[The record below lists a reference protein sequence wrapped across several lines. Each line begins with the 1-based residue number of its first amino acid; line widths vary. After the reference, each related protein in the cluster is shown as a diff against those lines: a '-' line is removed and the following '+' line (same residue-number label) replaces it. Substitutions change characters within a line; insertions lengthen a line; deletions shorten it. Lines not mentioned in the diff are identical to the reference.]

1 MQKPI
6 WFEIN
11 KKEFEELTRVIYS
24 KQDNNDFKII
34 INKRTDDL
42 KNAKKI
48 QMEKLR
54 RERLDEIKRKE
65 WKILSSS
72 LYF

>member
-34 INKRTDDL
+34 INKEL
-42 KNAKKI
+42 MI
-48 QMEKLR
+48 
-54 RERLDEIKRKE
+54 
-65 WKILSSS
+65 
-72 LYF
+72 